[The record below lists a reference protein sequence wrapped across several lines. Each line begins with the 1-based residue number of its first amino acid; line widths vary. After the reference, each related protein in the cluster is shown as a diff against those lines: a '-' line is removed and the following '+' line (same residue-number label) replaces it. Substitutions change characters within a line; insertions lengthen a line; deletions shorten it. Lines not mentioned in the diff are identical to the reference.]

1 MNTSRLKWQ
10 CRRGMLELDLML
22 EAFVDKE
29 YPRLDESQRKSFETL
44 LGYPDQL
51 LFDYLLGEGKPTDGE
66 MMHVVERIRQSA
78 AD

>member
-1 MNTSRLKWQ
+1 MDNARLKWQ

-22 EAFVDKE
+22 EAFVDKGLPSLNPSE
-29 YPRLDESQRKSFETL
+29 RNSFETL

-51 LFDYLLGEGKPTDGE
+51 LFDYLLGNGRPTDGE
-66 MMHVVERIRQSA
+66 MMRVIERIRQSA

>member
-1 MNTSRLKWQ
+1 MDTSRLKWQ

-29 YPRLDESQRKSFETL
+29 FPRLDENQRRHFETL
-44 LGYPDQL
+44 LNYPDQL

-66 MMHVVERIRQSA
+66 MMRVIERIRQSA

>member
-1 MNTSRLKWQ
+1 MDSSRLKWQ

-22 EAFVDKE
+22 EAFVDKGF
-29 YPRLDESQRKSFETL
+29 PRLSDTERQSFETL

-51 LFDYLLGEGKPTDGE
+51 LFDYLLGNGKPTDGE
-66 MMHVVERIRQSA
+66 MMRVIERIRQSA

>member
-1 MNTSRLKWQ
+1 MDNARLKWQ

-22 EAFVDKE
+22 EAFVDKTLPSLAE
-29 YPRLDESQRKSFETL
+29 AERKSFETL
-44 LGYPDQL
+44 LEYPDQL

-66 MMHVVERIRQSA
+66 MMRVIERIRQSA

>member
-1 MNTSRLKWQ
+1 MDNARLKWQ

-22 EAFVDKE
+22 EAFVDKGLTSLNPSE
-29 YPRLDESQRKSFETL
+29 RNSFETL

-51 LFDYLLGEGKPTDGE
+51 LFDYLLGNGRPTDGE
-66 MMHVVERIRQSA
+66 MMRVIERIRQSA